1 MAGDVEKMIVVGI
14 VWGAT
19 NAVMRRG
26 ALVWDRKLQL
36 RSRTPGHRP
45 RGRLLGHVLMWIDL
59 LLTWQY
65 SVPFLINLSASAAFF
80 HMLGGA
86 PISVAVPVTNATTFA
101 ATAVAAMILGEEM
114 RVGLTFFG
122 TSGAD
127 GSCST
132 SETSHHS
139 WKTNLSSW
147 LPCCRR
153 TKTVSVGWPVLALGS
168 SYALLAT
175 MMTSTKRQDGCK
187 RTSATPT
194 PPPPSHACII
204 RIVVFRKPPQSLAAS
219 ASLSHPLR
227 GPRNDAG
234 RVGGTLGKREGES

>member
-1 MAGDVEKMIVVGI
+1 MAGDVEKMIAVGI

-45 RGRLLGHVLMWIDL
+45 RGRLLGHVLRWIDL

-122 TSGAD
+122 LRSGD
-127 GSCST
+127 LWCRRLLLHQRDIT
-132 SETSHHS
+132 SE
-139 WKTNLSSW
+139 LVSSW
-147 LPCCRR
+147 PPCCRR
-153 TKTVSVGWPVLALGS
+153 TRTVSVGWAALALGS
-168 SYALLAT
+168 SYAMLAT
-175 MMTSTKRQDGCK
+175 MMTSTKRQDGANGPARLQHHHHRHR
-187 RTSATPT
+187 RTSRTPA
-194 PPPPSHACII
+194 S
-204 RIVVFRKPPQSLAAS
+204 S
-219 ASLSHPLR
+219 ASSCFGSLHSRSPSR
-227 GPRNDAG
+227 P
-234 RVGGTLGKREGES
+234 